1 MVERHLALRVVL
13 ILGTIAFLGLWAL
26 EWVEAAANWDK
37 ASRLL
42 AVDYQLYMA
51 AAEGWLSD
59 GSFYLPHQV
68 AGPYVVTPGDV
79 LYPPYSLLLFVP
91 FTALPPVLWWAIPIA
106 TTALAVVRH
115 RPALVAWPVIAMCL
129 WWPTTNVKLLTG
141 NPVMWAV
148 AALAAGTIYAWP
160 SVLVLLKPSLF
171 PFAMFG
177 VWRRTWWAGLAGLAL
192 VSLLFLPMWPDFL
205 TAIGNAMTP
214 NGLAYSISEVP
225 MMLLPL
231 AAWLGGRLRASVVA
245 PISRGATSI
254 TAKQIG

>member
-1 MVERHLALRVVL
+1 MLLILLVEVVLAILHPAGALRHW
-13 ILGTIAFLGLWAL
+13 GG
-26 EWVEAAANWDK
+26 
-37 ASRLL
+37 
-42 AVDYQLYMA
+42 DYTLYMDA
-51 AAEGWLSD
+51 TRRWLGGGPFYQPWQLAGHYSV
-59 GSFYLPHQV
+59 SF
-68 AGPYVVTPGDV
+68 TPGDKGTEAIM
-79 LYPPYSLLLFVP
+79 YPPYSLLLFVP

-225 MMLLPL
+225 VMLLPL